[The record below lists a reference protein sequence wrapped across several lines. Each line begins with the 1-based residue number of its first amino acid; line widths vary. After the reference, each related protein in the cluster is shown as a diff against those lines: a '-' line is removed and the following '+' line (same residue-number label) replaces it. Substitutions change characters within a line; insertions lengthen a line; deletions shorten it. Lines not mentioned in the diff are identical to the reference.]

1 MTRILLAERS
11 PHAQRMGER
20 ILREEGYSVVTVTDG
35 ETAML
40 RLRDVKPKLVIA
52 DVNLSGFN
60 GFQLCE
66 FVKQDKDFAGTR
78 VVLTVGA
85 LELLDDERVK
95 RAGADGVLRKPL
107 EATALL
113 ELAARLAGEPASET
127 HIVDRTQSAE
137 SAGRPLRS
145 VVVLDPEKVRAAVTV
160 ALDEAI
166 EPLIERIT
174 ERVLAALAKR

>member
-20 ILREEGYSVVTVTDG
+20 ILREEGYTVVTVSDG

-40 RLRDVKPKLVIA
+40 RLRDVKPHLVIA
-52 DVNLSGFN
+52 DVGLPGFT

-66 FVKQDKDFAGTR
+66 FVKQDKDFVGTR

-85 LELLDDERVK
+85 LELIDDEQVK
-95 RAGADGVLRKPL
+95 RSGADGVLRKPL

-113 ELAARLAGEPASET
+113 ELAARLVGEPKSET
-127 HIVDRTQSAE
+127 HITDRTQAAE
-137 SAGRPLRS
+137 IATRPVRS

-160 ALDEAI
+160 ALDEAV
-166 EPLIERIT
+166 EPLIDRVT